1 MQTSYEKIMALNGL
15 SDFKKLINQ
24 WSALSS
30 NMKEKYSG
38 APIILPDIFL
48 VSDSGAGRS
57 HLLELLSDF
66 LTERNNLINFYGDV
80 KYFEFMLNYCPK
92 EQPFTEIQRLMDEV
106 DNAAGFRSEY
116 RGIIYIDIDE
126 WRGHSEERYFRDFLE
141 YLSDNS
147 DDWLVILSVSN
158 RDEEQRNKMEA
169 IISSFLRVEKIVM
182 EKPTVDELVGFIGR
196 LLSAYGLSLLDD
208 AVSLV
213 REDIEVL
220 YRNKYFD
227 GFKTAKMLAQDIAYQ
242 AYIDNGSKREL
253 ERSDLAVF
261 APDSDYISRMLAKIE
276 RTKYIGFS
284 AK

>member
-1 MQTSYEKIMALNGL
+1 MAHNGL
-15 SDFKKLINQ
+15 CDFKKLVKQ

-30 NMKEKYSG
+30 NMKDTYSG

-48 VSDSGAGRS
+48 VSDSGTGRS

-66 LTERNNLINFYGDV
+66 LTEHKNLINFYGDV

-92 EQPFTEIQRLMDEV
+92 DQPFTEIQRLMDEV

-126 WRGHSEERYFRDFLE
+126 WRGHSEERHFRDFLE

-147 DDWLVILSVSN
+147 DDWLVILSLSK
-158 RDEEQRNKMEA
+158 RDEEERNKMEA
-169 IISSFLRVEKIVM
+169 VISSFLRIERIVI
-182 EKPTVDELVGFIGR
+182 EKPTVNELLSFVKTR
-196 LLSAYGLSLLDD
+196 LSAYGLTLLDS
-208 AVSLV
+208 ALSLV

-242 AYIDNGSKREL
+242 AYIDNGDKKELCRE
-253 ERSDLAVF
+253 DLSVF
-261 APDSDYISRMLAKIE
+261 EPDSDYISRMLAKIE
-276 RTKYIGFS
+276 RSKSIGFS

>member
-1 MQTSYEKIMALNGL
+1 MQTSYERIMAHNGL
-15 SDFKKLINQ
+15 CDFKKLIKQ

-30 NMKEKYSG
+30 NMKDTYSG

-48 VSDSGAGRS
+48 VSDSGTGRS
-57 HLLELLSDF
+57 HLLDLLSDF
-66 LTERNNLINFYGDV
+66 LTEHKNLINFYGDV

-92 EQPFTEIQRLMDEV
+92 DQPFTEIQRLMDEV

-126 WRGHSEERYFRDFLE
+126 WRGHSEERHFRDFLE

-147 DDWLVILSVSN
+147 DDWLVILSLSK
-158 RDEEQRNKMEA
+158 RDEEERNKMEA
-169 IISSFLRVEKIVM
+169 IISSFLRIERIVI
-182 EKPTVDELVGFIGR
+182 EKPTVDELLSFVKTR
-196 LLSAYGLSLLDD
+196 LSAYGLALLDS
-208 AVSLV
+208 ALSLV

-242 AYIDNGSKREL
+242 AYIDNGDKKELSRE
-253 ERSDLAVF
+253 DLSVF
-261 APDSDYISRMLAKIE
+261 EPGSDYISRMLAKIE
-276 RTKYIGFS
+276 RTKFIGFA

>member
-1 MQTSYEKIMALNGL
+1 MQTSYERIMAHNGL
-15 SDFKKLINQ
+15 CDFKKLIKQ

-30 NMKEKYSG
+30 NMKDTYSG

-48 VSDSGAGRS
+48 VSDSGTGRS

-66 LTERNNLINFYGDV
+66 LSEHDNLINFYGDV

-126 WRGHSEERYFRDFLE
+126 WRGHSEERHFLDFLE

-147 DDWLVILSVSN
+147 DDWLVILSVAN

-169 IISSFLRVEKIVM
+169 LISSFLRIEKIVIA
-182 EKPTVDELVGFIGR
+182 KPTVDELVSFIAAR
-196 LLSAYGLSLLDD
+196 LSAYGLKLLAD
-208 AVSLV
+208 AEALV

-227 GFKTAKMLAQDIAYQ
+227 GFKTAKMLAQDISYQ
-242 AYIDNGSKREL
+242 AYIDNGDKKEL

-261 APDSDYISRMLAKIE
+261 EPNGDYINRMLAKIE
-276 RTKYIGFS
+276 RTKFIGFS